1 VKAAIKL
8 LLVATLIT
16 CTSLFMTGCGE
27 KQSAKNDELKSSA
40 SQTSKQGESA
50 SAPAV
55 NPIKDKKVEIITTTT
70 LPAKMVNVEIYF
82 GNDQAD
88 KLVAETRQIEA
99 GSNRLKSAIEELIK
113 GPESSDLVET
123 IPEGTKL
130 LNVDVVNSIAYV
142 NFSGD
147 LSTKHWGGSAM
158 ENLTIQSIVYTLT
171 QFDDIKKVKILL
183 DGSSA
188 ETIAG
193 HLDITQP
200 LTRDKSI
207 LE

>member
-1 VKAAIKL
+1 VKTAFKL
-8 LLVATLIT
+8 LLIATLIT
-16 CTSLFMTGCGE
+16 CTSLLMIGCGE
-27 KQSAKNDELKSSA
+27 KQSTKNSEPKSSA
-40 SQTSKQGESA
+40 SQTSQQDKAA
-50 SAPAV
+50 STPEVKPAQ
-55 NPIKDKKVEIITTTT
+55 DKKVEAITTTT
-70 LPAKMVNVEIYF
+70 LPARTVDIKIYF

-88 KLVAETRQIEA
+88 KLSAETHKIDA
-99 GSNRLKSAIEELIK
+99 SSNKLKSAVEELIK
-113 GPESSDLVET
+113 GPKSSDLIET

-130 LNVDVVNSIAYV
+130 LNIDVVNSIAYV

-200 LTRDKSI
+200 LTRDESI